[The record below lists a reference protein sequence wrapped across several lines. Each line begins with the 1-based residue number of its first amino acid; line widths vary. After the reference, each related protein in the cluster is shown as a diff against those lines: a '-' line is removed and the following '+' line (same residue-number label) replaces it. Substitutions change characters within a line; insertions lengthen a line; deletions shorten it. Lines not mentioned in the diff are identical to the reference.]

1 MRRFGGNQFPRR
13 GTGQRPENDPVK
25 HSARTGDKMA
35 VQCDQRDHRT
45 RLDYDQEMFD
55 AYRNSAPYPVG
66 PRTSHAMRADPRHL
80 LFSLARYKFC
90 AKMLEGR
97 QRVLEAGCGDAFGA
111 PIVLQTVGSLHC
123 VDIEPQVIDQNARC
137 NEWGDRLTFACLDLT
152 RERPE
157 GVFDAA
163 FCMDVIEHV
172 PPEREEAFLGNLTAG
187 LTRESVCI
195 VGTPNITAD
204 AYASPLSRQGHVNL
218 KSRDSLKAALLPFFD
233 FVFLFSMNDEVVH
246 TGYAPMSHFLIA
258 LCAGK
263 RA

>member
-1 MRRFGGNQFPRR
+1 
-13 GTGQRPENDPVK
+13 
-25 HSARTGDKMA
+25 MA

-218 KSRDSLKAALLPFFD
+218 KSRDSQI
-233 FVFLFSMNDEVVH
+233 
-246 TGYAPMSHFLIA
+246 G
-258 LCAGK
+258 
-263 RA
+263 RASCRERVY